1 MTYDRLNLGI
11 NYGTTS
17 TLKFKS
23 EILED
28 GSGNEQ
34 RNPKWN
40 YPLWVFEIGDRDLDK
55 EGIQNL
61 IAFFMKVKGRLIPFL
76 WKNWTDYQCTDQAI
90 GVGNG
95 AITTYQLV
103 KTYGTSNPIAIPIT
117 KPIANTLGITVNGLV
132 STAWSVN
139 ADTGMITFS
148 VAPTGQIRASFEF
161 DYLVRSSV
169 DSLNSRFM
177 AIRLDN
183 GNTVYAIGSIALE
196 QVRE

>member
-1 MTYDRLNLGI
+1 MAYDRLNLGI

-17 TLKFKS
+17 TLKFKT
-23 EILED
+23 EVLED

-40 YPLWVFEIGDRDLDK
+40 YPLWVFDIGDRDLDK
-55 EGIQNL
+55 AGIQNL
-61 IAFFMKVKGRLIPFL
+61 IAFFMKVKGRLQPFL
-76 WKNWTDYQCTDQAI
+76 WKNWTDYQAINQVI

-103 KTYGTSNPIAIPIT
+103 KTYGTSNPMTIPIT
-117 KPIANTLGITVNGLV
+117 KPIDESVSITVNGII

-139 ADTGMITFS
+139 ADTGIITFS
-148 VAPTGQIRASFEF
+148 VAPTGQIVANFEF
-161 DYLVRSSV
+161 DYLVRSSI
-169 DSLNSRFM
+169 DSLNSTFK

-196 QVRE
+196 QIRD